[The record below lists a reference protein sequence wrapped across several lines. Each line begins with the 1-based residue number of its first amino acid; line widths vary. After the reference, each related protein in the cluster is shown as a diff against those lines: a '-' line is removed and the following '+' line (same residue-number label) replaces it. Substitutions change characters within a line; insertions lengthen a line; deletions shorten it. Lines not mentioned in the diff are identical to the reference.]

1 MADKKNKG
9 PSKVEKAKEAGNRLR
24 GTIEEVLTSDAEKF
38 EHDDLQLLKFHGTY
52 QQDDRDLRKQRRAD
66 GLGPAYS
73 FMVRVAMPGGIT
85 TADQYLG
92 LDAIADDDANG
103 TLRITTRQ
111 GIQFHGIIKGDL
123 KDSIA
128 RINEKLLTTLAA
140 CGDVERNVMACPA
153 PLADKPHR
161 IVRDI
166 ARKIARELQPASRA
180 YHEIWLDGEKHLS
193 AKPETEPLYGDTYLP
208 RKFKIGIA
216 LNSDNSIDVYSYDLG
231 FIAMVENDT
240 LTGYNVVVGGGMGM
254 THRKP
259 DTYAKLAEPLG
270 FIEPDQIIETA
281 KTVIT
286 IFRDLGNRSDR
297 KHARIKYLIDDMG
310 MDKFRDEF
318 NTRAAFNLQPYRP
331 HEPVPVHDYIGR
343 HQQGDGKMFYGVF
356 IQNGRIADFDDK
368 KIKTALRTIA
378 EKHAPGF
385 VFTAHQNVLIT
396 NVTAKQ
402 CDDIEQLLHD
412 HGITPGLEL
421 SQARRNSM
429 ACPALPTC
437 GLALSESER
446 VIADIITEIESELDT
461 LGLRDEPISIRMTG
475 CPNGCARPY
484 TADIAFVGKGPDNYN
499 VYVGGG
505 MNGDRVVDLFA
516 DDIAQADFITTL
528 RPLLKNWAKDRNN
541 GESLSDYYHRVI
553 GSTQTR
559 IKVTGLEKTTIDA
572 FSLKVLQ

>member
-1 MADKKNKG
+1 MADKKDKG
-9 PSKVEKAKEAGNRLR
+9 PSKVEKAKAASDHLR
-24 GTIEEVLTSDAEKF
+24 GTIEEVLQSDAEKF

-111 GIQFHGIIKGDL
+111 GIQFHGIIKDDL

-153 PLADKPHR
+153 PIADEPHR
-161 IVRDI
+161 IVREEA
-166 ARKIARELQPASRA
+166 ARIARELQPASRA
-180 YHEIWLDGEKHLS
+180 YHEIWLDGEKHIS

-208 RKFKIGIA
+208 RKFKTGIA

-231 FIAMVENDT
+231 FIAMVENDV

-259 DTYAKLAEPLG
+259 DTFAKLAEPLG
-270 FIEPDQIIETA
+270 FIEPDQIIEA
-281 KTVIT
+281 SRIVVM

-297 KHARIKYLIDDMG
+297 KHARLKYLLDEMG

-318 NTRAAFNLQPYRP
+318 NNRASFNLQPYREHDP
-331 HEPVPVHDYIGR
+331 IPVHDYIGR
-343 HQQGDGKMFYGVF
+343 HEQGDGKMFYGVF

-368 KIKTALRTIA
+368 KIKTALREIA
-378 EKHAPGF
+378 KKHNAGF

-396 NVTAKQ
+396 DITAEQ
-402 CDDIEQLLHD
+402 CDDIEQMLRD
-412 HGITPGLEL
+412 HGIIPGLEL

-446 VIADIITEIESELDT
+446 VLPEIIDDIETELDK

-499 VYVGGG
+499 IYVGGG
-505 MNGDRVVDLFA
+505 IAGDRVVDQFA
-516 DDIAQADFITTL
+516 DDIAQADFVPTL
-528 RPLLKNWAKDRNN
+528 RPLLENWASNKIN
-541 GESLSDYYHRVI
+541 GESLSDYYHRI
-553 GSTQTR
+553 MGTTETR
-559 IKVTGLEKTTIDA
+559 IKVTGLEESTGET